1 MGLGAEGDE
10 RPVWVSSFAIR
21 GERRVGASECPVS
34 FVSGESVAWVELFAA
49 RRILGQD
56 EGLQAWPARQVDA
69 LLLLNSE
76 LERIEG
82 TRNDQ
87 SRVR

>member
-1 MGLGAEGDE
+1 MGLGAEGGE

-21 GERRVGASECPVS
+21 GERRVGSSECPVS

-56 EGLQAWPARQVDA
+56 EDLQAWPARQVDA
-69 LLLLNSE
+69 MLLLSSE